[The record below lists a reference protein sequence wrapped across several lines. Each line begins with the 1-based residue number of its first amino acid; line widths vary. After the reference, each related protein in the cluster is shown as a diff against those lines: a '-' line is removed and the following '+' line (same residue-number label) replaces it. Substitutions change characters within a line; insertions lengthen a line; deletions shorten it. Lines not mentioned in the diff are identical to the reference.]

1 MTDASVAAPSAQDL
15 EVTAELVEFIRQSPS
30 MFHAVATA
38 RCMLD
43 GAGFS
48 YLPEG
53 EPWRMGLG
61 GAYYTV
67 RNGSSLVAWRVGRR
81 LDDYH
86 FQIAA
91 AHTDSPTFKVKAVPE
106 LAGPREYLRLDVEG
120 YGGMIDSTWF
130 DRPLGVAG
138 RAIVRDGDR
147 LESRLVNIQKDV
159 MLFPNVAIHFNRRVN
174 EGYAYNKQVD
184 LCPLFSAGALHAGAF
199 DAMVAEAAGVEP
211 SQLVARDMYLANHQ
225 PASIWGWRDEFVSAP
240 KLDDLQCAF
249 AALKALVA
257 SGCEGHVS
265 VCALFDNEEVGSGS
279 MQGAKST
286 FLRDVLER
294 ISSALGKTADEYRRA
309 VARSFLVSCDNAHA
323 VHPNHPEKT
332 DEVNAPQLNRGVVV
346 KEAANQKYT
355 TDAFSRAVFCEL
367 CRRAGVPVQA
377 FANRSDSAGGST
389 LGNLSAAQVSLH
401 AVDVGLPQ
409 LAMHSA
415 YETAGTRDTAWGI
428 RALSAFFETDV
439 RLGDGESVAL
449 G

>member
-159 MLFPNVAIHFNRRVN
+159 LLIPNVAIHFNRRVN

-286 FLRDVLER
+286 FLRDEF
-294 ISSALGKTADEYRRA
+294 SSAALHRTRA
-309 VARSFLVSCDNAHA
+309 C
-323 VHPNHPEKT
+323 
-332 DEVNAPQLNRGVVV
+332 
-346 KEAANQKYT
+346 
-355 TDAFSRAVFCEL
+355 
-367 CRRAGVPVQA
+367 
-377 FANRSDSAGGST
+377 
-389 LGNLSAAQVSLH
+389 
-401 AVDVGLPQ
+401 
-409 LAMHSA
+409 
-415 YETAGTRDTAWGI
+415 
-428 RALSAFFETDV
+428 
-439 RLGDGESVAL
+439 
-449 G
+449 